1 MFAWTLL
8 PLKRLRISELLWDLI
23 FSIVVL
29 LTKTNETS
37 NVNWLHLLTRHSCKQ
52 NKTNCVV
59 QCIWKEMVPH
69 VSLGGR
75 RGGPGKPLPTP
86 HSPTPLPP
94 TLSNIVKSRGAKIKD
109 EGACSSVY
117 KVVYKNLS
125 EPPPPRPHPLTHQW
139 LDERDGPISNESEL
153 PPRAFLR
160 F

>member
-52 NKTNCVV
+52 NKTLRGAVYMKGNGPTC
-59 QCIWKEMVPH
+59 QSWREE
-69 VSLGGR
+69 
-75 RGGPGKPLPTP
+75 GGPGKPLPTP